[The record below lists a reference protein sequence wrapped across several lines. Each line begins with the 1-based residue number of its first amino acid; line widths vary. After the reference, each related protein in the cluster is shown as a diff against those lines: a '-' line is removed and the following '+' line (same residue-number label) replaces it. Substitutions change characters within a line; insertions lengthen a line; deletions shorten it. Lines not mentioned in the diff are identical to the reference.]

1 MYDIGCDLHKKNA
14 YFVTRNSR
22 GKIVSQQ
29 NVVIT
34 SPFDVINYL
43 KHQPSPRRL
52 TVEASCNWFWFV
64 DAVEDYVDQL
74 ALVDPGKAKEI
85 ARAHIKAKTDKID
98 GNMLAMLTQRKL
110 IAPLYIP
117 PKEIRDQRELLRY
130 RTAMVRIRTRLKNM
144 THALL
149 LKNGLTIKV
158 SDLFGI
164 KGRAL
169 LRMAPLRPSY
179 HLILEQNLQLIDAIS
194 EQIAKLEEEIYSQP
208 FKRNKSFELVK
219 ELPGFG
225 DLFALHLNYEMGS
238 IGRFPGP
245 KSFVLYCGLAPRTNQ
260 SAEHLHHGKL
270 IPQSNRWL
278 KWILVE
284 AAQHARYHPVF
295 SDLYQR
301 MRMKH
306 GKQVAK
312 IAVAR
317 KLAII
322 IYHMLSKQE
331 HFRGQVKGCST
342 PKVANSADSWS
353 PRPSV

>member
-1 MYDIGCDLHKKNA
+1 MYDIGCDLHKRNA

-22 GKIVSQQ
+22 GKIMSQQ

-34 SPFDVINYL
+34 SPFDVTSYL
-43 KHQPSPRRL
+43 KRQPSPRRL
-52 TVEASCNWFWFV
+52 TVEATCNWYWFV

-98 GNMLAMLTQRKL
+98 ANMLAVLTQRKL

-117 PKEIRDQRELLRY
+117 PREIRDQRELLRY
-130 RTAMVRIRTRLKNM
+130 RTALVRIGTRLKNM

-149 LKNGLTIKV
+149 IKNGINIKV
-158 SDLFGI
+158 ADLFGI

-169 LRMAPLRPSY
+169 LKMAPLRPSY
-179 HLILEQNLQLIDAIS
+179 RLILEQNLRLIDTIS
-194 EQIAKLEEEIYSQP
+194 SQIAKLEKEIYAQP
-208 FKRNKSFELVK
+208 FKRGKSFKLIK

-225 DLFALHLNYEMGS
+225 DLFSLHLNYEIGS
-238 IGRFPGP
+238 IRRFPGP
-245 KSFVLYCGLAPRTNQ
+245 KSFVLYAGLAPRTNQ
-260 SAEHLHHGKL
+260 SAERLRHGKL
-270 IPQSNRWL
+270 IPQSNHWL

-284 AAQHARYHPVF
+284 AAQHARYHPTF
-295 SDLYQR
+295 SALYQR
-301 MRMKH
+301 VRMKH

-312 IAVAR
+312 ITVAR

-331 HFRGQVKGCST
+331 HFRGQVKGRST
-342 PKVANSADSWS
+342 PKVANSTDS
-353 PRPSV
+353 